1 MQRPWTAIFA
11 TFIFLALNAK
21 IKSMST
27 SPVSIDPEVM
37 SGAAVFSGTRVPVRT
52 FIDYLEGGESV
63 EEFLEGFPSVTRE
76 QVIAFLELMSEKV
89 VELAR

>member
-1 MQRPWTAIFA
+1 
-11 TFIFLALNAK
+11 
-21 IKSMST
+21 MST
-27 SPVSIDPEVM
+27 SPISIDPEVM

-52 FIDYLEGGESV
+52 FIDYLEGGDSV

-76 QVIAFLELMSEKV
+76 QVFAFLELMFEKV